1 MSCGL
6 KLKSNLRGLGPWKP
20 PQFLVLLDLTPLD
33 LRARQWAYP
42 HPVFGFPKGRKRG
55 MIRRQGRRRKRRV
68 FGFGWLLCRW
78 RRFFLFG
85 FIILCLGEASW
96 WIDEILLGPNEVSLK
111 LPCSVLASFPFWKKK
126 GEFCH
131 LFEFFFWDATSERM
145 TLGHQ
150 RGETNVVK
158 PSPSHRVRKLRK
170 EKKEDDLDD
179 FGFQLFWVT
188 SRQFLCDVADNI
200 SSTYAGVEIKVDSQ
214 IMMKRLEDIC
224 ENLLL
229 VSFVQHESMQV
240 FNSCC
245 CYQTLSETDG
255 CLTFVP
261 CDDGLSMYIARPRLR
276 WTGQASPR
284 IEILLRPKKG

>member
-1 MSCGL
+1 MRFCWAPMRWLWNYHALFWLYFCFEKTG
-6 KLKSNLRGLGPWKP
+6 W
-20 PQFLVLLDLTPLD
+20 VLP
-33 LRARQWAYP
+33 
-42 HPVFGFPKGRKRG
+42 
-55 MIRRQGRRRKRRV
+55 
-68 FGFGWLLCRW
+68 
-78 RRFFLFG
+78 
-85 FIILCLGEASW
+85 
-96 WIDEILLGPNEVSLK
+96 
-111 LPCSVLASFPFWKKK
+111 PFWV
-126 GEFCH
+126 
-131 LFEFFFWDATSERM
+131 FFWDATSESL
-145 TLGHQ
+145 TIGNQ

-188 SRQFLCDVADNI
+188 SRQFLCDVADKI

-214 IMMKRLEDIC
+214 IMMKRLDDIC

-229 VSFVQHESMQV
+229 VSFVQHESMQL

-261 CDDGLSMYIARPRLR
+261 CDEGLSMYIARPRLR

-284 IEILLRPKKG
+284 IEILLRPKKCKIHPSSRVKSIFGVSQHLATPQPSQMVHRYYLRRKRDLRTLTIIFESLGAVDEWIFSPLWLEIPEQWM